1 MYPKSKLFFKFFKRC
16 AFPFTWMG
24 QTYKSCA
31 PINTPSSDDP
41 DCAALDE
48 FLKNQKNGNY
58 SKGISEEIKLLSAN
72 GKDKKCYPTMPGLY
86 GWSVYFEIVIEIEKN
101 LLFQHSSELV
111 YFTRLYLPLFAI
123 FKLTVFGLNIGLKS
137 SFMVT
142 QFPQK

>member
-1 MYPKSKLFFKFFKRC
+1 MLKIDLNALCQISTFHTDTILSCSRAQNFLNI
-16 AFPFTWMG
+16 FPFITI
-24 QTYKSCA
+24 KVVK
-31 PINTPSSDDP
+31 
-41 DCAALDE
+41 
-48 FLKNQKNGNY
+48 LK
-58 SKGISEEIKLLSAN
+58 ISEEIKLLSAN